1 MQTTVGIAGISGKL
15 AQCLVKELLKYP
27 EIVIRGYCRSLQ
39 KLPPSISQSKRIV
52 LIKGGYDDRENA
64 RKFVQGS
71 DVVVCCYYGGPELMT
86 HGQEILI
93 DACEDAGVNRYI
105 ASDFAVDYTKIPR
118 DAIFPK
124 KSAQIVMEYLTT
136 KKVSGVHILTG
147 GLMETFWSDFF
158 GLYNSDNRSISF
170 WGTGDEQWDLTTCT
184 TAAAYTAAL
193 ALDRNAKG
201 VFRCELLALF
211 STPLICSVIADLD
224 KVRGDRKSI
233 KDIKGIF
240 ETVYGIPLHLKQKGS
255 IDELYQTVEESFN
268 MNPEDISSWAP
279 M

>member
-201 VFRCELLALF
+201 VFRF
-211 STPLICSVIADLD
+211 
-224 KVRGDRKSI
+224 RGDRKSI

>member
-15 AQCLVKELLKYP
+15 ARCLIKELLKFP
-27 EIVIRGYCRSLQ
+27 EVLIRGYCRSPQ

-52 LIKGGYDDRENA
+52 IIKGEYDDRENV

-93 DACEDAGVNRYI
+93 DACEDAGVDRYI

-124 KSAQIVMEYLTT
+124 KSAQIIMGYLTT

-158 GLYNSDNRSISF
+158 GLYNPDTRSISF

-193 ALDRNAKG
+193 AVDRNARG
-201 VFRCELLALF
+201 VFRCELLALL
-211 STPLICSVIADLD
+211 SIALICSLIADWD
-224 KVRGDRKSI
+224 EVRGDRKSI
-233 KDIKGIF
+233 KDIKTIF
-240 ETVYGIPLHLKQKGS
+240 ETVYGIPLHLKQNGS
-255 IDELYQTVEESFN
+255 IDELYQTVEESFET
-268 MNPEDISSWAP
+268 NPEDISSWGP
-279 M
+279 K